1 LDAGFQRF
9 QVRPAQPGGD
19 SPNAAVLRA
28 TLKKPDTAQRFMQIV
43 RNLEN
48 NRAASDLVLMRHT
61 I

>member
-1 LDAGFQRF
+1 MPDSSVSRYAH
-9 QVRPAQPGGD
+9 PGGD

-28 TLKKPDTAQRFMQIV
+28 RLKKPDTAQRFMQIV

-48 NRAASDLVLMRHT
+48 NPAASDLVLMRHT